1 MPDSIHY
8 SISELANEF
17 EITTRSIRFYEDEGL
32 LSPRRKG
39 NTRIYG
45 KQDRIRLQLIL
56 RGKRLGFTLAEIKIL
71 FDWYDSERDNRAQ
84 IRSMQNL
91 IEDKRIQLQQQ
102 IEDAHLVLNEL
113 NAADKLC
120 DMALKKNGRSALK
133 KISA

>member
-71 FDWYDSERDNRAQ
+71 FDWYDSERDNRVQ

-102 IEDAHLVLNEL
+102 IEDAYLVLSEL

-120 DMALKKNGRSALK
+120 DMALKKMEDRRLK
-133 KISA
+133 K

>member
-1 MPDSIHY
+1 
-8 SISELANEF
+8 
-17 EITTRSIRFYEDEGL
+17 
-32 LSPRRKG
+32 
-39 NTRIYG
+39 IYG

-102 IEDAHLVLNEL
+102 IEDAHLVLSEL

-120 DMALKKNGRSALK
+120 DMALKKMEDRRLK
-133 KISA
+133 K

>member
-39 NTRIYG
+39 NARIYG

-102 IEDAHLVLNEL
+102 IEDAHLVLSEL
-113 NAADKLC
+113 NSADKLC
-120 DMALKKNGRSALK
+120 DTALKKMEDRRFK
-133 KISA
+133 K

>member
-102 IEDAHLVLNEL
+102 IEDAHLVLSEL
-113 NAADKLC
+113 NAADNLC
-120 DMALKKNGRSALK
+120 DMALKKMEDRRLK
-133 KISA
+133 K

>member
-1 MPDSIHY
+1 MPDAINY
-8 SISELANEF
+8 SISELAHEF

-102 IEDAHLVLNEL
+102 IEDAHLVLSEL
-113 NAADKLC
+113 NTADKLC
-120 DMALKKNGRSALK
+120 DMALKKMEDRRLK
-133 KISA
+133 K

>member
-71 FDWYDSERDNRAQ
+71 FDWYDS
-84 IRSMQNL
+84 
-91 IEDKRIQLQQQ
+91 
-102 IEDAHLVLNEL
+102 
-113 NAADKLC
+113 
-120 DMALKKNGRSALK
+120 
-133 KISA
+133 

>member
-120 DMALKKNGRSALK
+120 DMALKKMEDRRLK
-133 KISA
+133 K

>member
-102 IEDAHLVLNEL
+102 IEDAHLVLSE
-113 NAADKLC
+113 
-120 DMALKKNGRSALK
+120 
-133 KISA
+133 